1 MAGLKQHSGT
11 PSPLAT
17 LKVLARRFTFA
28 SLVAASFALML
39 MGKADTIVA
48 QRVRAVFDDAIAPIL
63 DVLSRPAAAAARIMD
78 SAHELINIRADNARL
93 RDENER
99 LMHWQVIAQQLDQ
112 ENRALHAELNFIPG
126 PDPAYVTTRVIGDS
140 EGPFVHSI
148 LLAAGSRDGLQKGD
162 VVLSGEFLVG
172 RVTEVGQRS
181 ARALLLTDINS
192 AVPVMLDSS
201 RLKAI
206 LAGDN
211 TERPVLQFL
220 APGTPISPGDRVSTS
235 GDGGVFPPGIPVGT
249 ISSTQDGSARV
260 VPFVRRHQLDYV
272 TVVDYGLPGL
282 LSLGATGDQ

>member
-1 MAGLKQHSGT
+1 
-11 PSPLAT
+11 
-17 LKVLARRFTFA
+17 VLARRFTFA